1 MQQPAAMSGN
11 RIGRG
16 KGGAARP
23 VATCMAAAIVCV
35 VVLLVAASALLFL
48 LSSPPPPATGVPG
61 NGPPREPVELA
72 IGLAGHERWLD
83 ALRAWAKLACFNL
96 RRPPAEPRYHLP
108 RSPAASVTKAAKSTL
123 EMGKEMVEKLAESA
137 ARATEEALERTTE
150 KVRRKVSPSAR
161 RPDGD
166 L

>member
-1 MQQPAAMSGN
+1 MIIRFIFTTAPLFWIRRRVLSVLTPA
-11 RIGRG
+11 
-16 KGGAARP
+16 
-23 VATCMAAAIVCV
+23 VCV
-35 VVLLVAASALLFL
+35 CLCVCVA
-48 LSSPPPPATGVPG
+48 
-61 NGPPREPVELA
+61 
-72 IGLAGHERWLD
+72 
-83 ALRAWAKLACFNL
+83 
-96 RRPPAEPRYHLP
+96 RYHLP

>member
-1 MQQPAAMSGN
+1 MCSQFSRLP
-11 RIGRG
+11 
-16 KGGAARP
+16 
-23 VATCMAAAIVCV
+23 CVCV
-35 VVLLVAASALLFL
+35 CVCVA
-48 LSSPPPPATGVPG
+48 
-61 NGPPREPVELA
+61 
-72 IGLAGHERWLD
+72 
-83 ALRAWAKLACFNL
+83 
-96 RRPPAEPRYHLP
+96 RYHLP